1 MMLKKICLAAV
12 CSVMISFV
20 GAASAQ
26 SGTSGAP
33 SVQQS
38 REAVATAFDP
48 VEHKRVLGISE
59 QLRCL
64 VCQNQSI
71 ADSNAELAVDLRNQ
85 VIEQI
90 NAGRSDEEIIKYM
103 VDRYG
108 DFVLYNPPF
117 KASTVILWVG
127 PAVLFFGAVI
137 AFYINLRRR
146 KTQVAQSERA
156 LTPDEKRRA
165 EALLRGDK

>member
-1 MMLKKICLAAV
+1 MFLKKVCATAV
-12 CSVMISFV
+12 CAAALALS
-20 GAASAQ
+20 GAAFAQ
-26 SGTSGAP
+26 NAP
-33 SVQQS
+33 TISQTMQS
-38 REAVATAFDP
+38 SKEAVPTAFDP
-48 VEHKRVLGISE
+48 VAHKRVLGISE

-117 KASTVILWVG
+117 KASTVILWLG
-127 PAVLFFGAVI
+127 PVALFLGAVI
-137 AFYINLRRR
+137 AFYVNLRRR
-146 KTQVAQSERA
+146 KTQVAKSERA

>member
-1 MMLKKICLAAV
+1 MKTLNRFLAVVCLAGFFALTLPRVAV
-12 CSVMISFV
+12 S
-20 GAASAQ
+20 Q
-26 SGTSGAP
+26 DTSQ
-33 SVQQS
+33 VV
-38 REAVATAFDP
+38 EHKEATATEYDP

-90 NAGRSDEEIIKYM
+90 NAGRTDKEIIDYM
-103 VDRYG
+103 VERYG

-127 PAVLFFGAVI
+127 PLVLFFGALI
-137 AFYINLRRR
+137 AFYINIRRR
-146 KTQVAQSERA
+146 KTSTAEAPKA
-156 LTPDEKRRA
+156 LSPDEKKKA
-165 EALLRGDK
+165 EELLRMGDK

>member
-1 MMLKKICLAAV
+1 MKSLNRFLVVASALSCLAWGLNTPALAQAPQ
-12 CSVMISFV
+12 
-20 GAASAQ
+20 AAEHK
-26 SGTSGAP
+26 
-33 SVQQS
+33 
-38 REAVATAFDP
+38 EAAATEFDP

-90 NAGRSDEEIIKYM
+90 NAGRTDKEIIDYM
-103 VDRYG
+103 VERYG

-127 PAVLFFGAVI
+127 PLVLFIGALL
-137 AFYINLRRR
+137 AFYINVRRR
-146 KTQVAQSERA
+146 KTTTDQAPKTLS
-156 LTPDEKRRA
+156 PDEKKKA
-165 EALLRGDK
+165 EELLRMGDK

>member
-1 MMLKKICLAAV
+1 M
-12 CSVMISFV
+12 
-20 GAASAQ
+20 
-26 SGTSGAP
+26 
-33 SVQQS
+33 
-38 REAVATAFDP
+38 
-48 VEHKRVLGISE
+48 
-59 QLRCL
+59 
-64 VCQNQSI
+64 CQNQSI

-90 NAGRSDEEIIKYM
+90 NAGRTDEEIIKYM

-137 AFYINLRRR
+137 AFYITLRRR
-146 KTQVAQSERA
+146 KSQVAKTERA

>member
-1 MMLKKICLAAV
+1 MNDFDRDVKDLVNQYYADYQYITQMASFQAQIATQHQAWLNAA
-12 CSVMISFV
+12 
-20 GAASAQ
+20 GA
-26 SGTSGAP
+26 
-33 SVQQS
+33 
-38 REAVATAFDP
+38 
-48 VEHKRVLGISE
+48 
-59 QLRCL
+59 
-64 VCQNQSI
+64 
-71 ADSNAELAVDLRNQ
+71 
-85 VIEQI
+85 
-90 NAGRSDEEIIKYM
+90 M

-137 AFYINLRRR
+137 AFYINLRRH
-146 KTQVAQSERA
+146 KSQVAKTERA